1 MYLDS
6 DFEEDEAEAAASKL
20 VRRKYVLG
28 GIALAAV
35 AAAAFVF
42 LTPHNN
48 APAKPSRPPPIVMI
62 TPLPPPPPPPPKPE
76 PKPAEPPK
84 PLETKQTTLPPDKP
98 KTAAPPK
105 PVASNPAPKGAPL
118 TAQPGVGGKNFG
130 LQAGNGGGDTIGGGN
145 GDGGGGGGGG
155 YGFYAIKV
163 QSQLQAALMRNDKTR
178 RGNYTAAANLWLSG
192 SGRIDRVEITQSS
205 GDTDRDRTLAEVI
218 RGQQISEAPPAGM
231 PQPIRARIAARG

>member
-6 DFEEDEAEAAASKL
+6 DFEESEEEASASKL
-20 VRRKYVLG
+20 ARRKYIFG
-28 GIALAAV
+28 GVGLIAV
-35 AAAAFVF
+35 AISAYVF
-42 LTPHNN
+42 FAPHGG
-48 APAKPSRPPPIVMI
+48 APTKPSSPPPII
-62 TPLPPPPPPPPKPE
+62 TLQLPPPPPPPPPKPE
-76 PKPAEPPK
+76 PKPVEPPK
-84 PLETKQTTLPPDKP
+84 PLEIKQTTLPPDKP

-105 PVASNPAPKGAPL
+105 PVANNPAPKGSPL
-118 TAQPGVGGKNFG
+118 TAQPGVGGKDFG

-145 GDGGGGGGGG
+145 GDGGGGGGTG

-178 RGNYTAAANLWLSG
+178 RGNYTVAANLWLSG

-205 GDTDRDRTLAEVI
+205 GDTDRDRTLADVM